1 MRTLIK
7 EEKKME
13 NVNVNEVVENI
24 TTGNDSAKLL
34 KIAAGV
40 GGTALVGLGVYKG
53 CKLLNQKVIKPMVTK
68 MKERKE
74 SKTEVKDNQ

>member
-1 MRTLIK
+1 
-7 EEKKME
+7 ME